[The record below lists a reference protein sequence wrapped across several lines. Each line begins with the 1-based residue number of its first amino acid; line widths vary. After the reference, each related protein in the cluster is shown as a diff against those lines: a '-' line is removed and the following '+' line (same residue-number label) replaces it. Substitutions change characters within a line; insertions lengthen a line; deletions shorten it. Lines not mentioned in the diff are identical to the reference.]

1 MSGHSAG
8 PEAVIMARLHSIE
21 ETQNPSEKFLSGSF
35 DVKFWAKKYRRIML
49 TTVTLSSAVSNRIHE
64 IHDMQ
69 PRKILLQ
76 KGSQDFHSQDT
87 EHEYPN

>member
-35 DVKFWAKKYRRIML
+35 DVKFWAKKYSRTTL
-49 TTVTLSSAVSNRIHE
+49 TTVTLEFSVSNPGGYDLRHM
-64 IHDMQ
+64 HMQ
-69 PRKILLQ
+69 
-76 KGSQDFHSQDT
+76 D
-87 EHEYPN
+87 